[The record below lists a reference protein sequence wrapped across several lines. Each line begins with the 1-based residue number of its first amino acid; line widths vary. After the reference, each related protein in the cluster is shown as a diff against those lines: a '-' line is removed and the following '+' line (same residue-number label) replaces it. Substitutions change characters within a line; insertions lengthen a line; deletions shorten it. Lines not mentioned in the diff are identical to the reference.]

1 MTTAREQTNQMASML
16 RNERGALADFL
27 LAFSAFHAK
36 KRWRDL
42 SYGSAFPY
50 LRTELKLSAGAAYN
64 RLAAAELIVRFP
76 EVEAA
81 VRSGQLCFSTVHEV
95 AKVLTPENKDEVLPR
110 FFGLSR
116 REAEQVKVS
125 LRPAEVIPVRDV
137 VTAIRP
143 PLTVRAAA
151 PAVTPRM
158 ATVGASTAAAGA
170 LELRLDEPAALARV
184 ATPAADAGA
193 LQVHLDEPAA
203 PVRVAAPAFHL
214 APEPPRDE
222 VEPLDAK
229 LSRLHITV
237 DDELLQLL
245 EASKDAFSHSF
256 PSGRAAEVIKHGLRV
271 ALAQH
276 DKRLGLVEKPL
287 KAPRPSRTN
296 HIPAHVKRE
305 VLRRAG
311 GRRCEWILPSGERCD
326 CRRMLQFDHIE
337 PVALG
342 GKSTLENVRLLCR
355 SHNLL
360 AARQVFG
367 DALMDRYA
375 PGRSPARR

>member
-1 MTTAREQTNQMASML
+1 
-16 RNERGALADFL
+16 
-27 LAFSAFHAK
+27 
-36 KRWRDL
+36 
-42 SYGSAFPY
+42 
-50 LRTELKLSAGAAYN
+50 
-64 RLAAAELIVRFP
+64 V
-76 EVEAA
+76 A
-81 VRSGQLCFSTVHEV
+81 VV
-95 AKVLTPENKDEVLPR
+95 
-110 FFGLSR
+110 
-116 REAEQVKVS
+116 QV
-125 LRPAEVIPVRDV
+125 P
-137 VTAIRP
+137 
-143 PLTVRAAA
+143 
-151 PAVTPRM
+151 
-158 ATVGASTAAAGA
+158 
-170 LELRLDEPAALARV
+170 
-184 ATPAADAGA
+184 
-193 LQVHLDEPAA
+193 
-203 PVRVAAPAFHL
+203 
-214 APEPPRDE
+214 PEPPRDE
-222 VEPLDAK
+222 IEPLDAK

-245 EASKDAFSHSF
+245 EAAKDAFSHSF

-326 CRRMLQFDHIE
+326 CRRKLEFDHLKAL
-337 PVALG
+337 ALG

>member
-1 MTTAREQTNQMASML
+1 MTSAREQTNQMASML

-27 LAFSAFHAK
+27 LAFSNFHEQ
-36 KRWRDL
+36 KRWREL
-42 SYGSAFPY
+42 GYGSAFPY
-50 LRTELKLSAGAAYN
+50 LRGEFKLSAGAAYN
-64 RLAAAELIVRFP
+64 RLAAAELIHRIP

-81 VRSGQLCFSTVHEV
+81 VRSGQLCFSTVNEV
-95 AKVLTPENKDEVLPR
+95 AKVLTSENKDEVLPR

-116 REAEQVKVS
+116 REAEQLKVA

-143 PLTVRAAA
+143 PLTVRAAGS
-151 PAVTPRM
+151 AVMPRM
-158 ATVGASTAAAGA
+158 ATVGSSTAGAGV
-170 LELRLDEPAALARV
+170 LQVHLDEPVAPARV
-184 ATPAADAGA
+184 ATPAPDPCA
-193 LQVHLDEPAA
+193 LEVHLDEPAA
-203 PVRVAAPAFHL
+203 PVRVAAPAVQL

-237 DDELLQLL
+237 DSELLQLL
-245 EASKDAFSHSF
+245 EAAKDAFAHSF
-256 PSGRAAEVIKHGLRV
+256 PSGRAADVIKHGLRV
-271 ALAQH
+271 ALDQH

-326 CRRMLQFDHIE
+326 CRRKLEFDHIKAL
-337 PVALG
+337 ALG
-342 GKSTLENVRLLCR
+342 GKSTLENVRLICR

-360 AARQVFG
+360 AARHVFG

-375 PGRSPARR
+375 PGHSPTRR